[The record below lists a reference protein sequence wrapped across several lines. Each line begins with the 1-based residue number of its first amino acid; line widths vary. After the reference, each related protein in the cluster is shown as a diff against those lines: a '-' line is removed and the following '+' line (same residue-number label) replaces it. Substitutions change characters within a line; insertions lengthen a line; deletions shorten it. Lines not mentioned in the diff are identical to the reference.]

1 MRLVWAFI
9 AVLVAAAAVAVFAP
23 ELGGG
28 EGRAAH
34 DPSESP
40 APRDSATDDPMP
52 VAAARSDRSEPV
64 PPAVTL
70 TPPTGPEPGAREAG
84 SSSGGPG
91 TEPVAS
97 TGGSPPVVAAPESPA
112 AAEATLAI
120 AMESKEPGEAP
131 GGLAHPSEGEGE
143 ATPTTTGDRPAAIE
157 PAIATPTAEEGTQ
170 EEPREQP
177 RESPQELPQE
187 EKLQEPSI
195 DVAAPLPAGEGPAL
209 APAPQDEPAPPPGAL
224 AGEPPIPAKF
234 ETREDGSVLVDDRFV
249 IRGEGTKEK
258 PYLITWDQLV
268 SAQETYLPKQG
279 RKRLPE
285 RVTML
290 NGKWVEISG
299 NISYPL
305 LEEEPRELL
314 MMLNPWDGCCIGV
327 PPTPYDAVEV
337 QLTGVLRD
345 DRRFATIGSVRG
357 RFKVDPYLAGEW
369 LIGLYLMEGA
379 ELIVAPGAGAGF

>member
-1 MRLVWAFI
+1 MRLIWACI
-9 AVLVAAAAVAVFAP
+9 AVLVVAAAVAVFAP

-28 EGRAAH
+28 EGRAALSR
-34 DPSESP
+34 SENP
-40 APRDSATDDPMP
+40 APRDSTTVDPTP
-52 VAAARSDRSEPV
+52 VAIAESARPEPD
-64 PPAVTL
+64 PPAVAS
-70 TPPTGPEPGAREAG
+70 TPPTGRAPEAPEDG
-84 SSSGGPG
+84 SSPG
-91 TEPVAS
+91 EERTEPAAS
-97 TGGSPPVVAAPESPA
+97 SGESPPDIAAPESPA
-112 AAEATLAI
+112 AAEATRAI
-120 AMESKEPGEAP
+120 TTEPREPGEEP
-131 GGLAHPSEGEGE
+131 VSLVQSSEGEGE
-143 ATPTTTGDRPAAIE
+143 ATATTAGDRPSSIE
-157 PAIATPTAEEGTQ
+157 PAVTTPTPEEGSQ
-170 EEPREQP
+170 DQPNEQP
-177 RESPQELPQE
+177 PEETLQDPPINIVAPSPP
-187 EKLQEPSI
+187 
-195 DVAAPLPAGEGPAL
+195 VEGPAV
-209 APAPQDEPAPPPGAL
+209 APGPQDEPAPPPGGL

-234 ETREDGSVLVDDRFV
+234 ETREDGSVVVDDRFV